1 MTHWN
6 ALKRVFRYIR
16 GTTDVSIRYGNRPKT
31 LGLEGSSDSDWGG
44 CKETRRST
52 SGYVF
57 QLANGPIS
65 WRSKRQTI
73 VALSS
78 TEAEYIALTEAT
90 KEAIWMRSLL
100 TEMQLDD
107 SDAVHINM
115 DNQGAI
121 ALARNPQFHNRT
133 KHIDIRR
140 HFVRHVEA
148 NGGIKLA
155 YIPTD
160 RMIADGLT
168 KPLTPIK
175 FRRFVEQIGLHTDGY
190 GGGEGTATK
199 Q

>member
-133 KHIDIRR
+133 KHIDIR
-140 HFVRHVEA
+140 
-148 NGGIKLA
+148 
-155 YIPTD
+155 TS
-160 RMIADGLT
+160 
-168 KPLTPIK
+168 
-175 FRRFVEQIGLHTDGY
+175 RRG
-190 GGGEGTATK
+190 
-199 Q
+199 